1 MAEKG
6 HTVRRERLVA
16 GYIQISPP
24 IAPCG
29 QPTGYGDGLSPGPR
43 TTPGEP
49 QGLAAHAPGARDP
62 GAGTMT
68 PATRE
73 KGARA
78 NL

>member
-6 HTVRRERLVA
+6 HTVRCKRFIA
-16 GYIQISPP
+16 GPSQTCHPF
-24 IAPCG
+24 APRG
-29 QPTGYGDGLSPGPR
+29 QPTGYGEGLSPGPR

-68 PATRE
+68 PAARG

-78 NL
+78 KL

>member
-6 HTVRRERLVA
+6 HTVRLKRLFA
-16 GYIQISPP
+16 GFNQSRNPF
-24 IAPCG
+24 APRG
-29 QPTGYGDGLSPGPR
+29 QPTGYGEGLSPGPR

-49 QGLAAHAPGARDP
+49 QGLTAHAPAARDP

-68 PATRE
+68 PATRR

-78 NL
+78 KL